1 MIYIILKEYLTK
13 LVLILELLQIVSLGL
28 STGQVRLGL
37 GLTWTRPDWIGLPKL
52 QLATNPIYG
61 SDLAVWLIS

>member
-1 MIYIILKEYLTK
+1 MIYIILKEYLIK

-37 GLTWTRPDWIGLPKL
+37 GLTWTRPDWIELPKL
-52 QLATNPIYG
+52 RLANNPIYG
-61 SDLAVWLIS
+61 SNPAVWLIG